1 MPTKVTNM
9 APKRKITVDLPGSR
23 KSRDRNDRAERP
35 SSESKNR
42 EHSRNNDKERAERN
56 DRNLIPAREELSRSG
71 DRERMSNKA
80 RSSGNT
86 STNLTSERNT
96 QSEHDRD
103 RSGDSQQHRAS
114 VFSRLG
120 KGPVGGTNSSKTS
133 TTTSQKGICRPWA
146 ETGQCPYGNECR
158 FKHVSSLVS
167 PSKRSGTS
175 NEGKETKDKE
185 RESGSRPMGHR

>member
-1 MPTKVTNM
+1 M
-9 APKRKITVDLPGSR
+9 G
-23 KSRDRNDRAERP
+23 
-35 SSESKNR
+35 
-42 EHSRNNDKERAERN
+42 
-56 DRNLIPAREELSRSG
+56 G
-71 DRERMSNKA
+71 DRERTSNKT

-86 STNLTSERNT
+86 STNFTSERNT

-133 TTTSQKGICRPWA
+133 TASSQKGICRPWA

-175 NEGKETKDKE
+175 NDGKETKDKE
-185 RESGSRPMGHR
+185 RESGSRPIGHREETVDRPDNRDRNRLSASDRDPSRVSAQTAIKDSSRKDTSSGNKNPIEKH